1 MRRVS
6 ASLAALLLACSFPAS
21 ARDIVVGQ
29 VVDYNGRYAEAS
41 RDFVGGAKTCFDLVN
56 SRGGINGN
64 RIRLQTVDGGVTR
77 ESMEAKI
84 RELLDEASA
93 DVLFGFVGDDSV
105 DMVSAERELK
115 GGEIALVGP
124 LAGRVAASENVFF
137 VRPSYDAEVTQIVRY
152 LRTFQITRFAVVK
165 AADEHGAGVGA
176 SVERQLTAQKFSLEG
191 SRTLGKGTAVQDAD
205 VDSVLRAHPQA
216 VILAADSVAAA
227 EFVKRYRPR
236 DPGAMMV
243 GLSTLN
249 HEAMF
254 ELLGPQLANGVMI
267 TQVVPHPSAGT
278 SPLTREYLS
287 ALRKF
292 RDEPPSHVSL
302 EGFIAAKVL
311 VEGLRAAGPAPTR
324 RSIVQAMRKA
334 GRMDLNGFA
343 VNLTREGRD
352 GGAVE
357 MTMIR
362 RNGAL
367 LH

>member
-1 MRRVS
+1 MRVS
-6 ASLAALLLACSFPAS
+6 ASLAALLLACSFAAF

-29 VVDYNGRYAEAS
+29 VVDYAGRYAEAS

-56 SRGGINGN
+56 SRGGVHGN
-64 RIRLQTVDGGVTR
+64 RIRLQTVDGGSTR
-77 ESMEAKI
+77 ESLQAKI
-84 RELLDEASA
+84 RALLDETAA
-93 DVLFGFVGDDSV
+93 DVLFGFVGDQAV
-105 DMVSAERELK
+105 DIVSGERELK

-124 LAGRVAASENVFF
+124 LAGRAAASEGVFF
-137 VRPSYDAEVTQIVRY
+137 IRPSYDAEATQILRY
-152 LRTFQITRFAVVK
+152 LRTFQIARFAVVK
-165 AADEHGAGVGA
+165 AADEYGSGVGA

-191 SRTLGKGTAVQDAD
+191 SITLGNGKVVEDAD
-205 VDSVLRAHPQA
+205 ADAVLRSHPQA

-249 HEAMF
+249 HQVMF

-267 TQVVPHPSAGT
+267 TQVVPHPAAGT
-278 SPLTREYLS
+278 SPLTREYIA

-311 VEGLRAAGPAPTR
+311 VEALRSAGAAPTR
-324 RSIVQAMRKA
+324 RSILQALRKA
-334 GRMDLNGFA
+334 GRLDLDGFA

-352 GGAVE
+352 TGSAVE